1 MASPLDRAPSGA
13 KGPQAAAII
22 SPAEQNPTVRAE
34 TDQIERAKDAKPKIW
49 RRLQDFLGSSQV
61 KTCLLFLP
69 PGLLLFTLFVT
80 WPVVEAAYYSFF
92 NWNGYGAPS
101 KWVGLDNFMRVWN
114 DPIFYH
120 SLFNNLLIVL
130 VSAFIQVPLAL
141 ALALLISDK
150 SRSSVVFRAIFFLPY
165 ILGEIVA
172 GLIWR
177 YMYDGNYGVVAVVYR
192 WFGQEAPQVLA
203 TEGWATAALLLVI
216 VWKYFGFHMALFVA
230 GRQGIGDDVLEAAK
244 IDGASRWQT
253 TRNIVLPLMRPVA
266 VLSLFFSILGS
277 LQAFAI
283 IVALTDGGPSNST
296 HSAVSYLYNF
306 GIKRMRVG
314 LWKRNRGVA
323 VRYLRVGDGHLQTP
337 FHAPKGGAIGLCNQI
352 VPVCLSTIAG
362 WHSCWLRDS
371 VCYRFGR
378 RSIGGFQ
385 VTGRLAHQRLRAA
398 SRVAVRQLRVDRH
411 ERPLLADAGQLGFHR
426 PGDRGLTL
434 LVSSMAAFVLAH
446 LRFAGKRWL
455 ANYLALG
462 LTFPFATAVLP
473 VFIRVRDLGLLDSYW
488 GVILPQIA
496 FNLGFAIVLLQG
508 FFAELP
514 NELFEAAFV
523 DGCSYPR
530 MFWQITIAIVPA
542 DPRHGGGAV
551 PGRKLERIF
560 AALSDD
566 QQRGT
571 LSLAIGHHAVPGPV
585 RNRLGQGAGLRE
597 PDLGAGG
604 HLLSSWPRNTS
615 SPASLR
621 AR

>member
-34 TDQIERAKDAKPKIW
+34 TDQIERTKGAKPKIW

-314 LWKRNRGVA
+314 LGS
-323 VRYLRVGDGHLQTP
+323 
-337 FHAPKGGAIGLCNQI
+337 AIGVSLFVICVLVMVI
-352 VPVCLSTIAG
+352 YKRLFMRPKE
-362 WHSCWLRDS
+362 
-371 VCYRFGR
+371 GR
-378 RSIGGFQ
+378 
-385 VTGRLAHQRLRAA
+385 
-398 SRVAVRQLRVDRH
+398 
-411 ERPLLADAGQLGFHR
+411 
-426 PGDRGLTL
+426 
-434 LVSSMAAFVLAH
+434 
-446 LRFAGKRWL
+446 
-455 ANYLALG
+455 
-462 LTFPFATAVLP
+462 
-473 VFIRVRDLGLLDSYW
+473 
-488 GVILPQIA
+488 
-496 FNLGFAIVLLQG
+496 
-508 FFAELP
+508 
-514 NELFEAAFV
+514 
-523 DGCSYPR
+523 
-530 MFWQITIAIVPA
+530 
-542 DPRHGGGAV
+542 
-551 PGRKLERIF
+551 
-560 AALSDD
+560 
-566 QQRGT
+566 
-571 LSLAIGHHAVPGPV
+571 
-585 RNRLGQGAGLRE
+585 
-597 PDLGAGG
+597 
-604 HLLSSWPRNTS
+604 
-615 SPASLR
+615 
-621 AR
+621 